1 MNETLQL
8 LLEHPELISKE
19 LVSGAFE
26 KYKTPI
32 YAVLSTLFDC
42 YKDLVNNEEYYEYG
56 AKNKKNAYDAY
67 VKAGFTEDQAF
78 ALIINDNLQLVKNM
92 STVASTASTVV
103 KQNA

>member
-1 MNETLQL
+1 MNEMLQL
-8 LLEHPELISKE
+8 LLEHPELINKE

-26 KYKTPI
+26 KYKTSI
-32 YAVLSTLFDC
+32 YAILGTLFDC
-42 YKDLVNNEEYYEYG
+42 YKDLVNNEEYFEYG
-56 AKNKKNAYDAY
+56 AKCKKNAYDAY

-92 STVASTASTVV
+92 STVASTASTVA